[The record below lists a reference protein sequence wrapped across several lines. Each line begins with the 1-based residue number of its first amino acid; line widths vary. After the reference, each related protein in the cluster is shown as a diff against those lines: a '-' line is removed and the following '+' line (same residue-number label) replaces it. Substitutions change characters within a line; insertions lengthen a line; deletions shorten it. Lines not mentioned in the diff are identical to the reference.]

1 MSTTQAQERTAIV
14 KASSERVRAWLVS
27 GCAGKPPLIDIAAM
41 RELVEMMLATPPSPA
56 APQGVVAW
64 EYEANYIPHPD
75 RDDGIHVTRWK
86 VEAEVNGLTGSI
98 KPLVYA
104 QSAGEQTGP
113 VPARPA
119 PVEVEALKFDIRQA
133 MIEYGSA
140 FKRNDEQGVRET
152 STRCCALLDQLASVA
167 APQAM
172 DRDILNAALTAF
184 AKDPRRNLKARER
197 AILLRDSLTSLAQ
210 AENEDAAL
218 LDVLRSIWRY
228 GADTLS
234 GRADG
239 GPDDREWQRGVV
251 VEMTKRAGDAIRAA
265 RKDGK

>member
-133 MIEYGSA
+133 MIEYGLA
-140 FKRNDEQGVRET
+140 FKRNDEEGIRET
-152 STRCCALLDQLASVA
+152 STRCCALLDQLA
-167 APQAM
+167 
-172 DRDILNAALTAF
+172 ALAS
-184 AKDPRRNLKARER
+184 P
-197 AILLRDSLTSLAQ
+197 AQ
-210 AENEDAAL
+210 QTAENEDAAL
-218 LDVLRSIWRY
+218 LDEAVWYDVVCTAEHLCPWDL
-228 GADTLS
+228 AHLDK
-234 GRADG
+234 
-239 GPDDREWQRGVV
+239 QRW
-251 VEMTKRAGDAIRAA
+251 KARHIRDAIRAA
-265 RKDGK
+265 LKGKA